1 MLFVCYCQ
9 TYPYCKDFN
18 TAANAGHG
26 SSSNGDIFSG
36 APFAFASP
44 FYLLNMH
51 FPSISSLRKYF
62 LTELA
67 GNDHFSKDAHL
78 STDKVYGTVAVRLQ
92 RLSQFNT
99 VSICIKMEVFQFVR
113 GIQQLRIS

>member
-99 VSICIKMEVFQFVR
+99 VLICIKMEVFQFVR